1 MSKIISSKY
10 QSIIIFISLVFT
22 IYLLGPEYINPTNSD
37 WFLYGDLSTYQ
48 LGWKFFRF
56 DEWRFPILSNPN
68 YGIYLGSNLI
78 YSDSIPLFA
87 IIFKL
92 FKFLLPENFQY
103 FSIWIF
109 VSIYLQ
115 ILFSL
120 LILYKIS
127 DDILYSFIGSFF
139 FIFATIFI
147 HRSALHLSLFGQW
160 IILFYFYSEF
170 LDESKR
176 FFWKRIIFL
185 LSITIHFYF
194 TIMIGIIFIIE
205 KIVQLMEKRKSLKSV
220 FFETIHISVIC
231 FILMYVLGYFS
242 ISLDDTI
249 GWGYGYYNFNLNSF
263 INPLG
268 VTTTNIDWSN
278 FLTVKKFQN
287 GEIEGFSYLG
297 ISGFIFFGLYLRFIF
312 IEKEI
317 IIYNKKT
324 IILISVILFLISV
337 SNNYNFGDTNLFE
350 ISLNKYIYA
359 LGGFVRAS
367 GRFIWPIYYLIFFI
381 GIISILRIFPQKK
394 NYIIF
399 ILLILQLSDI
409 SLGLGNYKLGKQY
422 KSLENHISKNKI
434 LGQIANQFEGL
445 RMLEP
450 NNQSKIFSIISPIL
464 LKENIKKTDLV
475 YLARVN
481 RSKLTYEKYKIKNL
495 ILNNDLTFFNRTV
508 FVSDNVSFVR
518 YLYHKFNNE
527 LFFYLNDKIWF
538 VSNERIK
545 NFEFLND
552 LKLTDIYEINL
563 DIISKIDFKDDKKI
577 AHIGFKKIL
586 NKNSLYLDGEEGEVL
601 FRINGEKCTKNTELI
616 IEYENFFSNNTK
628 VIPNVEIIIN
638 GKIVKNQILENNIFV
653 SFNCKKNSV
662 NFFNLNVIGAKS
674 EYDLRIGLNREKR
687 SIIIKS
693 LKFI

>member
-1 MSKIISSKY
+1 M
-10 QSIIIFISLVFT
+10 
-22 IYLLGPEYINPTNSD
+22 
-37 WFLYGDLSTYQ
+37 
-48 LGWKFFRF
+48 
-56 DEWRFPILSNPN
+56 
-68 YGIYLGSNLI
+68 
-78 YSDSIPLFA
+78 
-87 IIFKL
+87 
-92 FKFLLPENFQY
+92 
-103 FSIWIF
+103 
-109 VSIYLQ
+109 
-115 ILFSL
+115 
-120 LILYKIS
+120 
-127 DDILYSFIGSFF
+127 
-139 FIFATIFI
+139 
-147 HRSALHLSLFGQW
+147 HLSLFGQW

-170 LDESKR
+170 LDESKK

-194 TIMIGIIFIIE
+194 TIMIGIIFVIE
-205 KIVQLMEKRKSLKSV
+205 KFVQLIEKRNSLKSV

-278 FLTVKKFQN
+278 FLAVKKFQN

-297 ISGFIFFGLYLRFIF
+297 ISGFIFFVFYLRYMFTD
-312 IEKEI
+312 KDT

-381 GIISILRIFPQKK
+381 GIISILKIFPQKK
-394 NYIIF
+394 NYIIS

-409 SLGLGNYKLGKQY
+409 SLGLSNYKLGKQY
-422 KSLENHISKNKI
+422 KSSENQISQNKI
-434 LGQIANQFEGL
+434 LGQIVNQFEGL

-481 RSKLTYEKYKIKNL
+481 RSKLTYEKYKIKKQ
-495 ILNNDLTFFNRTV
+495 ILYNDLTFFNKNV

-538 VSNERIK
+538 ISNEKIK
-545 NFEFLND
+545 NFEFLDD
-552 LKLTDIYEINL
+552 LELTDIYEINL
-563 DIISKIDFKDDKKI
+563 DRTIKIDFKDDKKI
-577 AHIGFKKIL
+577 AHIGFEKTF
-586 NKNSLYLDGEEGEVL
+586 NKNSLYLDGEEGEII
-601 FRINGEKCTKNTELI
+601 FRINGKKCTKNTELI

-628 VIPNVEIIIN
+628 IIPNVEIIIN

-653 SFNCKKNSV
+653 NFNCKKNSE

-687 SIIIKS
+687 SLIIKS
-693 LKFI
+693 FKFI